1 MHNPIE
7 RKAISVREAAES
19 LSISKSQVH
28 NLIRD
33 GRLRAG
39 RIGRR
44 VIIKAE
50 ALDELLDSATDAR
63 AA

>member
-1 MHNPIE
+1 MHNPIA
-7 RKAISVREAAES
+7 RKAFSVREVAEASS
-19 LSISKSQVH
+19 LSRSQVR
-28 NLIRD
+28 NLISD
-33 GRLRAG
+33 GTLRAG

-50 ALDELLDSATDAR
+50 ALDELLDSAPDAR

>member
-33 GRLRAG
+33 GRLRAS
-39 RIGRR
+39 RLGRR
-44 VIIKAE
+44 VLVSPTAV
-50 ALDELLDSATDAR
+50 DELLDNATDAR
-63 AA
+63 VA